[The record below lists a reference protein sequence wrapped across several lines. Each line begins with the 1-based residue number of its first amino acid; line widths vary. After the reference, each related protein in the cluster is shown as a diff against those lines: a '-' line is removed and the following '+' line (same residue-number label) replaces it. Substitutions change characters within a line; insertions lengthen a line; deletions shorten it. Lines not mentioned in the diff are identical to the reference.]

1 MKIVVEIM
9 AEAITNKLT
18 KLAICNGILSF
29 LNKMVSHYLQRQSLK
44 LKWPFLPPEIHPD
57 MESGMGMAT
66 KPYLGTDSSWLKV
79 EIVQIKLEQVRK

>member
-18 KLAICNGILSF
+18 KLAVCKMNIDRIDENYLSF
-29 LNKMVSHYLQRQSLK
+29 SIKTSIENEMA
-44 LKWPFLPPEIHPD
+44 FLPPEIHPD

-66 KPYLGTDSSWLKV
+66 NRYLGTDSSWLKV
-79 EIVQIKLEQVRK
+79 EIMQIMLEQVRK